1 MPFSMVVNLSV
12 RNADKEIM
20 KTPWRFCAR
29 NVLGLVALAALF
41 LCAGLAQETPKK
53 VTKAEG
59 LTAVTT
65 KVAPEYPPIARQLK
79 IEGAV
84 ELEAVVT
91 ETGVVEKVNIVSGN
105 PVLTRPA
112 SDAIKKWKFAPFTS
126 DGKAVKAVVPVSLS
140 FKM

>member
-1 MPFSMVVNLSV
+1 MMTFCRFHV
-12 RNADKEIM
+12 RSL
-20 KTPWRFCAR
+20 
-29 NVLGLVALAALF
+29 LGPVALATF
-41 LCAGLAQETPKK
+41 LLSTGVAQEAPKK

-59 LTAVTT
+59 LNAVTT

-91 ETGVVEKVNIVSGN
+91 EAGVVEKVNIVSGN

-126 DGKAVKAVVPVSLS
+126 DGKAVKALVPVTLS
-140 FKM
+140 FKL

>member
-1 MPFSMVVNLSV
+1 
-12 RNADKEIM
+12 M
-20 KTPWRFCAR
+20 KKFHGFRFTAVLAR
-29 NVLGLVALAALF
+29 MALAALLLGTGF
-41 LCAGLAQETPKK
+41 AQEATKK

-59 LTAVTT
+59 LNAVTT
-65 KVAPEYPPIARQLK
+65 KVPPEYPVIAKQLK

-84 ELEAVVT
+84 ELEAIVT

-112 SDAIKKWKFAPFTS
+112 SDALKKWKFAPFTN
-126 DGKAVKAVVPVSLS
+126 DGKPVKTIVPVGLS